1 MWKMTSSIVQIDLL
15 RIFSN
20 NITEVEGIKLEQG
33 LVAVVAAET
42 HPVTCAMAT
51 KAPTRLIHNH
61 VFG

>member
-42 HPVTCAMAT
+42 HSVTFATAT